1 MGCDGNCNQGRT
13 CNCKHGVP
21 LGECKLGEPDCNKPK
36 INWDKLGFYVTA
48 IAVVVYIVVFFNY
61 IWKMDKNTIRYD
73 CRLAEISVDY
83 PAKVK
88 EDCRK
93 KLNGRS

>member
-1 MGCDGNCNQGRT
+1 MF
-13 CNCKHGVP
+13 K
-21 LGECKLGEPDCNKPK
+21 K
-36 INWDKLGFYVTA
+36 INWDKLGFAATCIMVVIY
-48 IAVVVYIVVFFNY
+48 VVVGFVYL
-61 IWKMDKNTIRYD
+61 WKMDKNTIRYD
-73 CRLAEISVDY
+73 CRIAEISVDY

>member
-1 MGCDGNCNQGRT
+1 MF
-13 CNCKHGVP
+13 KM
-21 LGECKLGEPDCNKPK
+21 
-36 INWDKLGFYVTA
+36 NWDKLGFAATVIVVIVY
-48 IAVVVYIVVFFNY
+48 VVVGFVYL
-61 IWKMDKNTIRYD
+61 WKIDRNTIRYD

>member
-1 MGCDGNCNQGRT
+1 MFKSIDW
-13 CNCKHGVP
+13 
-21 LGECKLGEPDCNKPK
+21 NKV
-36 INWDKLGFYVTA
+36 GFAATA
-48 IAVVVYIVVFFNY
+48 IMVVIYVVVGFVYL
-61 IWKMDKNTIRYD
+61 WKMDRNTIRYD
-73 CRLAEISVDY
+73 CRVAEIAVDY

>member
-1 MGCDGNCNQGRT
+1 MACNQNCNQGR
-13 CNCKHGVP
+13 NCDCAPAKRYDWNAIGVA
-21 LGECKLGEPDCNKPK
+21 L
-36 INWDKLGFYVTA
+36 TA
-48 IAVVVYIVVFFNY
+48 IVVVIYIVVFFNY
-61 IWKMDKNTIRYD
+61 IWTMDKNTIRYD
-73 CRLAEISVDY
+73 CRVAEISVDY

>member
-1 MGCDGNCNQGRT
+1 MSCNGNCNQGRT
-13 CNCKHGVP
+13 CDCAQ
-21 LGECKLGEPDCNKPK
+21 KLK
-36 INWDKLGFYVTA
+36 IDWNSVGFA
-48 IAVVVYIVVFFNY
+48 ITFIATIVYIVVFFNY
-61 IWKMDKNTIRYD
+61 IWTMDKTTIRYD
-73 CRLAEISVDY
+73 CRVAEIAVDY

>member
-1 MGCDGNCNQGRT
+1 M
-13 CNCKHGVP
+13 
-21 LGECKLGEPDCNKPK
+21 
-36 INWDKLGFYVTA
+36 NWDKLGFAATV
-48 IAVVVYIVVFFNY
+48 IAVIVYVVVGFVYL
-61 IWKMDKNTIRYD
+61 WKIDRNTIRYD

>member
-1 MGCDGNCNQGRT
+1 MSCNGNCNQGRT
-13 CNCKHGVP
+13 CDCAQ
-21 LGECKLGEPDCNKPK
+21 KLK
-36 INWDKLGFYVTA
+36 IDWNSVGFTITF
-48 IAVVVYIVVFFNY
+48 IATIVYIVVFFNY
-61 IWKMDKNTIRYD
+61 IWTMDKNTVRYD

>member
-1 MGCDGNCNQGRT
+1 MGCNQNCNQGRT
-13 CNCKHGVP
+13 C
-21 LGECKLGEPDCNKPK
+21 DCGQKPK
-36 INWDKLGFYVTA
+36 IDWDKLGFYVTA

-61 IWKMDKNTIRYD
+61 VWTMDKNTIRYD
-73 CRLAEISVDY
+73 CRIAEISVDY

-93 KLNGRS
+93 KNNAM